1 MFRLIDPRKTVQR
14 RPYRLSPCELD
25 LVREKIDEFLK
36 CNIIRPSC
44 SPYASPILLV
54 KKKNGSDRLCVDYRE
69 LNSNTVADKY
79 PLTLIQDQ
87 ISRLR
92 GAYYFTCLDMAS
104 GYYQIPLNADSI
116 EYTAFVTPHGQYEF
130 LSMPFGLKN
139 APSVFQRI
147 IMQVL
152 GDLANAYVIVY
163 MDDIMITAST
173 QCEALERLKI
183 VLDVLTE
190 AGFSFNITK
199 CSFLKTS
206 VQYLGYNVSAGEIR
220 TQPSE
225 NCCVDCSSASSQSH
239 RLGNLLD

>member
-1 MFRLIDPRKTVQR
+1 M
-14 RPYRLSPCELD
+14 
-25 LVREKIDEFLK
+25 
-36 CNIIRPSC
+36 
-44 SPYASPILLV
+44 
-54 KKKNGSDRLCVDYRE
+54 
-69 LNSNTVADKY
+69 
-79 PLTLIQDQ
+79 
-87 ISRLR
+87 
-92 GAYYFTCLDMAS
+92 
-104 GYYQIPLNADSI
+104 
-116 EYTAFVTPHGQYEF
+116 YEF
-130 LSMPFGLKN
+130 LSMPFVLKN
-139 APSVFQRI
+139 APSVFQRLV
-147 IMQVL
+147 MQAL
-152 GDLANAYVIVY
+152 GDLANSYVIVY